1 MSSVSSIVA
10 NEHNRRLGSLPP
22 PGVSRVRMFASMELE
37 ECLEWIALH
46 FLLGRRVQ
54 KQAESELFAL
64 CQQQPQSLHHIRA
77 LVEKNPSI
85 VQARNDDGHLA
96 LHIACRF
103 GAPLAVVQ
111 YLVQQYPASV
121 QILKKG
127 DGSEQQDDA
136 SNNNNNNKLRPLH
149 WACWGRASM
158 DVIHY
163 LVAMEPAAVR
173 APSRRH
179 LLPLHYA
186 CLQFF
191 PLPPCMETV
200 QFLLSLYPEAISTT
214 CGDGNLPLHYA
225 CSNGEMS
232 RTLIEFLVQQYP
244 HATQVANHQG
254 NYPLHCALDPAGTLS
269 HHPAPLRVIE
279 LFLENYPNAM
289 TLQNNAGYLPLHL
302 ACGTALG
309 SPSVEIIRR
318 LVRSCPRAVLIRDG
332 HGMLP
337 LDRACF
343 PGKPTVDV
351 LECLQVVV
359 LTSDER
365 EQDVITKLPEK
376 EEDEDDYRDALPPLH
391 FACRHGSRVEVV
403 RRLMELYPN
412 ACAQPAGRDGLL
424 PLHCTSSSFAQDS
437 TLVTACNN
445 HNNNKDVSWSAAA
458 VLDDCMDEE
467 NMMQVLELL
476 LKCHPAAIYS
486 KSAKGDTALHF
497 ACRSQR
503 PGRFKLIQFLVQQDP
518 SATMT
523 ANVQGLY
530 PLHEA
535 CLYAAPA
542 EVLFYLGTI
551 YPDPFFLP
559 AGNNCNNN
567 VSCNNNN
574 NNILN
579 HHVDNNSAASSHCSA

>member
-1 MSSVSSIVA
+1 MSSVTTIIA
-10 NEHNRRLGSLPP
+10 NEHTRMGTFPP
-22 PGVSRVRMFASMELE
+22 PGGVVARMFTSMEFE

-54 KQAESELFAL
+54 HLEHELFTA
-64 CQQQPQSLHHIRA
+64 CQQQPQSLDHIRA

-85 VQARNDDGHLA
+85 VQARNDDGHLP

-103 GAPLAVVQ
+103 GASLSVIK
-111 YLVQQYPASV
+111 YLVEQYPESI
-121 QILKKG
+121 QIKK
-127 DGSEQQDDA
+127 DEDA
-136 SNNNNNNKLRPLH
+136 KLRPLH

-158 DVIHY
+158 DVIRY
-163 LVAMEPAAVR
+163 LVALEPEAVR

-200 QFLLSLYPEAISTT
+200 EFLVSMYPEAISTA

-232 RTLIEFLVQQYP
+232 RNLIEFLVQQYP
-244 HATQVANHQG
+244 QATQVENNQG

-269 HHPAPLRVIE
+269 HHPAPIQVIE
-279 LFLENYPNAM
+279 LFLKNFPTAM

-302 ACGTALG
+302 ACGTAIG

-318 LVRSCPRAVLIRDG
+318 LVRTCPRAVLIRDG

-351 LECLQVVV
+351 VECLL
-359 LTSDER
+359 LTTGER
-365 EQDVITKLPEK
+365 EDSIKVADK
-376 EEDEDDYRDALPPLH
+376 DDHDALPPLH

-403 RRLMELYPN
+403 RRLIELYPG
-412 ACAQPAGRDGLL
+412 ACAQPAGRDRLL
-424 PLHCTSSSFAQDS
+424 PLHCTSSLAQDR
-437 TLVTACNN
+437 TCVTACNN
-445 HNNNKDVSWSAAA
+445 KDVP
-458 VLDDCMDEE
+458 VVEDCILDED
-467 NMMQVLELL
+467 NMMQVLQLL
-476 LKCHPAAIYS
+476 LKCHPVAIYS

-497 ACRSQR
+497 ACRSR
-503 PGRFKLIQFLVQQDP
+503 RCPGGRLKLIQFLVQQDP
-518 SATMT
+518 SATMK
-523 ANVQGLY
+523 ANINGLY
-530 PLHEA
+530 PLQEA
-535 CLYAAPA
+535 CIHGAPA

-551 YPDPFFLP
+551 YPDPLFLP
-559 AGNNCNNN
+559 ANYHK
-567 VSCNNNN
+567 NNNN
-574 NNILN
+574 NY
-579 HHVDNNSAASSHCSA
+579 HVNN